1 MFLAFFFCQRSSVHK
16 CRGLFL
22 GLQFYSTDWPVCF
35 CTNTMFF
42 FSFLF
47 FFFHYC
53 SVVPLEI
60 RGGYS
65 PGSSVIGDNCF
76 GYPGVLFVCFSI
88 LI

>member
-1 MFLAFFFCQRSSVHK
+1 
-16 CRGLFL
+16 
-22 GLQFYSTDWPVCF
+22 
-35 CTNTMFF
+35 MFF